1 MTDYNKTIPGRAHRL
16 ALLGLTDAQIADAM
30 GFSESTIKRWKR
42 EHEKFR
48 QALDAGKAM
57 ADGYVAQ
64 SLYRRARGYS
74 HKAVDIKVVNGQIV
88 ETEIVKRYPPD
99 TTAAIFWLKN
109 RQRGIWRDVYR
120 KEITGPGGRPLVTR
134 DFEGLT
140 DEELQLAMKIGV
152 LEAENPPSNGDG
164 GGNGR

>member
-1 MTDYNKTIPGRAHRL
+1 MTDYNATIPGRAHRL

-30 GFSESTIKRWKR
+30 GFSESTIKRWKN

-64 SLYRRARGYS
+64 ALYRRARGYS
-74 HKAVDIKVVNGQIV
+74 HRAVDIKVVNGRIV
-88 ETEIVKRYPPD
+88 ETEIIKRYPPD

-109 RQRGIWRDVYR
+109 RQPGRWSDK
-120 KEITGPGGRPLVTR
+120 KEIDHRIEGITKPLT
-134 DFEGLT
+134 E
-140 DEELQLAMKIGV
+140 EEL
-152 LEAENPPSNGDG
+152 LERLKQVKEAGTGIDTRSIEGNGNGNGD
-164 GGNGR
+164 